1 MTAQRQSRFS
11 RVDQE
16 SVNTLLQAYTV
27 SAIEEEGNEKPFV
40 APGTKAQRDR
50 IWVAWTDFCELTRKK
65 EAAIDSRSGFDSCR
79 FWVDFAQDPSNPNVL
94 APIQTFLHKYVESSY
109 KERVVLGP
117 EERAMVRTVNSAYSV
132 IEVWRR
138 LVAAADFNVLHVER
152 AALRRNGQAQK
163 AGRLVLMWEQE
174 GEKREGP
181 AYSIVRWIR
190 QTLTPTLGLEMGSSY
205 EKVEAIA
212 ADIIVILT
220 ALYQRADDIPATPLT
235 RVSVHHA
242 ILQLGTGGFCP
253 GCLEDTLY
261 KQFTISI
268 VRDPD
273 DPTLV
278 KPIVT
283 YRIDRNKIKEAEKTV
298 KYRKNTSVA
307 HSTTLVPFPL
317 LDSASL
323 VIARAIQMDALDLDV
338 SYRSLSDLLQRP
350 RLGETGRIDIPWK
363 GAAHTNCAIPI

>member
-1 MTAQRQSRFS
+1 MNYYDEPIPNLSVLPTSSRGAAGLEMQHS
-11 RVDQE
+11 GRA
-16 SVNTLLQAYTV
+16 TTV
-27 SAIEEEGNEKPFV
+27 SGTPEPNVTREPNGPV
-40 APGTKAQRDR
+40 RRPPLHVVPVHLRPG
-50 IWVAWTDFCELTRKK
+50 
-65 EAAIDSRSGFDSCR
+65 RSGFLVGR
-79 FWVDFAQDPSNPNVL
+79 ALGTAN
-94 APIQTFLHKYVESSY
+94 AHKW
-109 KERVVLGP
+109 P

-138 LVAAADFNVLHVER
+138 LVAAADFNVLRVER
-152 AALRRNGQAQK
+152 AALRRNDQAQE
-163 AGRLVLMWEQE
+163 ASRLVLKWEQE

-181 AYSIVRWIR
+181 AYSII
-190 QTLTPTLGLEMGSSY
+190 GSSY
-205 EKVEAIA
+205 EKVEATV

-242 ILQLGTGGFCP
+242 ILQLGTGGFRL
-253 GCLEDTLY
+253 GYLEDTLC

-273 DPTLV
+273 DPTRV

-323 VIARAIQMDALDLDV
+323 VIARAI
-338 SYRSLSDLLQRP
+338 
-350 RLGETGRIDIPWK
+350 
-363 GAAHTNCAIPI
+363 